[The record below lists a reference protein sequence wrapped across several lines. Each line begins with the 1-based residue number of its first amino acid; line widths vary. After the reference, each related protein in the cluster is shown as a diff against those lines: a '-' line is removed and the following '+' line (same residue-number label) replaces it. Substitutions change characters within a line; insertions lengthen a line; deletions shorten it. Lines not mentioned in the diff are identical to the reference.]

1 MGYEE
6 RDTDGAKVLIVDDLE
21 INRVMLEDIIAEMG
35 WHPVLAEDGETALR
49 KVKECAPQLIL
60 SDISMPGMDG
70 YELCRIL
77 KKDKMT
83 RNIPVIFISAFDNPG
98 DIVEG
103 FKLGGADYIT
113 KPFIPEVVQARAGV
127 HLGLYRADRELK
139 EANRRLQASLNERL
153 KQMEQEKKNVLYALA
168 AIAAE
173 NSCYRREHIE

>member
-83 RNIPVIFISAFDNPG
+83 RNIPVIFISAFG
-98 DIVEG
+98 
-103 FKLGGADYIT
+103 
-113 KPFIPEVVQARAGV
+113 
-127 HLGLYRADRELK
+127 
-139 EANRRLQASLNERL
+139 
-153 KQMEQEKKNVLYALA
+153 
-168 AIAAE
+168 
-173 NSCYRREHIE
+173 